1 MRAPVIVFAGWLLGL
16 PGAADASARMDPGE
30 WARARELP
38 VGATTTFADLP
49 LGPSRS
55 GAVRMQRIDVY
66 ASDAKI
72 LVATADGLRELPR
85 SDWLHFIAD
94 ATVPGAPRMGLS
106 LSADGR
112 EATGLVIADDGRTL
126 AISSKRG
133 PGGLA
138 LETHDASRDAEGNPT
153 RFACDNHKLA
163 WQQLGMP
170 QVPAPVVAAPDPG
183 PQVATRT
190 ATVAVD
196 TDNELLNLKFGN
208 NTTNATNYLAQLF
221 TGMNAIY
228 ERDLDLRLLQGTTI
242 LRVSTTPDPWSG
254 GLGADPRVQLDEF
267 GAFWQAN
274 QAAVSRAFAMLL
286 SGKSASNNSSS
297 GVAWVLGG
305 SNYCTSTN
313 AINGHYSVSQVFKFA
328 GSNASHDLLVVA
340 HEIGHNFGANHT
352 HCSNS
357 STGAGPT
364 ASNTIDQCYNL
375 ESDPP
380 PTGPGC
386 YGGAQACP
394 APATVNGV
402 SNVTGTLMSYCHLSG
417 LPGCSSS
424 QVFATAHRTL
434 LNPRVAN
441 NVTNGCFAPISA
453 GNNIFANGFE

>member
-1 MRAPVIVFAGWLLGL
+1 MRAPVIVFVGLLLGL
-16 PGAADASARMDPGE
+16 PGVALAAASLAPGE

-38 VGATTTFADLP
+38 VGATNTFANLP
-49 LGPSRS
+49 LGQSRS
-55 GAVRMQRIDVY
+55 GAVRMQRIDIY

-72 LVATADGLRELPR
+72 LLATADGLRELPR

-126 AISSKRG
+126 AISSKLG

-153 RFACDNHKLA
+153 LFACDNHKLA

-170 QVPAPVVAAPDPG
+170 QAAPPSAAAPDPG

-196 TDNELLNLKFGN
+196 TDNELLNLKFSD

-242 LRVSTTPDPWSG
+242 LRVSTTADPWAG
-254 GLGADPRVQLDEF
+254 GVGADPGDQLDEF

-274 QAAVSRAFAMLL
+274 QGAVQRAFAMLL
-286 SGKSASNNSSS
+286 SGKSPSNNSSS
-297 GVAWVLGG
+297 GIAWVLGG

-313 AINGHYSVSQVFKFA
+313 ANGGHYSVSQVFKFA

-352 HCSNS
+352 HCSNAT
-357 STGAGPT
+357 TGAGT
-364 ASNTIDQCYNL
+364 VNTNTIDQCYNGEAGL
-375 ESDPP
+375 
-380 PTGPGC
+380 GC
-386 YGGAQACP
+386 FGGTEVCP
-394 APATVNGV
+394 APQTVNGV

-417 LPGCSSS
+417 LPGCTSS